1 MKRKFFL
8 MMSLA
13 VAATLMLMSASLI
26 FKQKAETNNEVSESV
41 KTASF
46 VSCPNGPVTV
56 LGCVTENDGCFSLN
70 TINGRT
76 IAIGIFGQGV
86 GAGDE
91 ISLTGNWQTDA
102 DCAACVLNAT
112 SVTDLGDCN

>member
-1 MKRKFFL
+1 MKRKFLF

-13 VAATLMLMSASLI
+13 VAAMLVLMSATLI
-26 FKQKAETNNEVSESV
+26 FEEKAEPKVDTSESIEL
-41 KTASF
+41 ANF
-46 VSCPNGPVTV
+46 ISCPNGPVTV
-56 LGCVTENDGCFSLN
+56 QGCVSENDGCFYLN

-86 GAGDE
+86 GTGDE
-91 ISLTGNWQTDA
+91 ITLTGNWQTDA

>member
-1 MKRKFFL
+1 
-8 MMSLA
+8 MSLA
-13 VAATLMLMSASLI
+13 VAAVLIFTSASLI
-26 FKQKAETNNEVSESV
+26 FEQKENSQKSDYSV
-41 KTASF
+41 KAANFTT
-46 VSCPNGPVTV
+46 CPNGPVTIQ
-56 LGCVTENDGCFSLN
+56 GCVVENDGCFYLN

-86 GAGDE
+86 GVGDE